1 MVVVFLF
8 FSVLLPVFILPFF
21 FFIFLDFFIN
31 VNSLM
36 WDSE

>member
-21 FFIFLDFFIN
+21 FFIPLDLYISA
-31 VNSLM
+31 NSLM